1 MRLFA
6 VYAKIFRSVIF
17 LMKIMV
23 KDLFI
28 YKRHLRIINI
38 YLKKITVF
46 IILLISLFKK
56 KIGYVLLSNWDGP
69 K

>member
-38 YLKKITVF
+38 YFKKITVF

-56 KIGYVLLSNWDGP
+56 KDWICSSF
-69 K
+69 